1 MENATKALIMA
12 GTILIALLIIS
23 LGVYLFNTYSD
34 FVYEKQEQQAKQ
46 EKIQFNTKFE
56 KYVEKDL
63 SLQDVITIVNLAKEY
78 NEKYEETG
86 SKIEV
91 LVAGTDWTTLTNKNL
106 IQKLEDSIEN
116 NENIQKKYIIE
127 NYNSIEY
134 DSDGIVKKLYIK
146 SKNVAK

>member
-34 FVYEKQEQQAKQ
+34 FAYEKQEQQAKQ

-78 NEKYEETG
+78 NEKYEEAG
-86 SKIEV
+86 SKIEI
-91 LVAGTDWTTLTNKNL
+91 LVAGIDWTALTNKKL

-116 NENIQKKYIIE
+116 NENKKYIIE

-146 SKNVAK
+146 MLQNNK